1 MDGWKQMIKFQ
12 LIALM
17 GLLSAASA
25 MAEVVHITAKFA
37 PDPSRPHV
45 NVFENTTPNSGYC
58 GIYPQ
63 TCNSPNYKIFS
74 VGTNIEFNSVR
85 PIPAKHTNPRA
96 GATFKVPA
104 NWKIVPVKDELGR
117 DASAV
122 ELRVAGFGG
131 TYKLSKRV
139 QELIGEE
146 IPLYPAL
153 NKLWEFGDWGIAP
166 TGCNET
172 AGGAHVTDTEHDFF
186 WLSPVERY
194 CSNQA
199 RFEVPQFAYRD
210 FSFAYQIKTPNP
222 LKMAPGIYTGSAVYT
237 VGPHLDFDFGDNMQP
252 TDSIIQIDFTLTVDH
267 VFNIEIP
274 PGGHKVVL
282 LPEGGWQAWLNHGRK
297 PTRLFR
303 DQTFNVWTS
312 TPFKMKLECS
322 EPLGDTCALQDGKGD
337 TVPLNINVSL
347 PHGLVDASGSSVT
360 RRPLLLSGSG
370 TERFEPNIYV
380 DRKPGTLHF
389 EVTKEGVAQML
400 KFPGHSYSGEVT
412 VIWDS
417 EV

>member
-58 GIYPQ
+58 AQFPQ
-63 TCNSPNYKIFS
+63 TCEGWDPPVFS
-74 VGTNIEFNSVR
+74 IGTHLQFKSIRS
-85 PIPAKHTNPRA
+85 IPARHSNPRD

-104 NWKIVPVKDELGR
+104 SWKTVSIKDEVGR
-117 DASAV
+117 DTGVV
-122 ELRVAGFGG
+122 EVRISGFGG
-131 TYKLSKRV
+131 IYRLSKRV
-139 QELIGEE
+139 QELIGQEVP
-146 IPLYPAL
+146 ISNAHSAL
-153 NKLWEFGDWGIAP
+153 WDNGDWGNAARP
-166 TGCNET
+166 CVESR
-172 AGGAHVTDTEHDFF
+172 GGAYASDTEHDFF
-186 WLSPVERY
+186 WLTPVDSY
-194 CSNQA
+194 CSTQA
-199 RFEVPQFAYRD
+199 RYEVPGFTYRD
-210 FSFAYQIKTPNP
+210 FGFAYQIRTPNP
-222 LKMAPGIYTGSAVYT
+222 LKMAPGIYTGSVFYS
-237 VGPHLDFDFGDNMQP
+237 VGSGLDFDFGDNMQP
-252 TDSIIQIDFTLTVDH
+252 TDNVIQLEFTLTVDH

-312 TPFKMKLECS
+312 TPFKMKVECS

-360 RRPLLLSGSG
+360 RRPLLLSGGG